1 MQANTKVGICC
12 GKDLASVTEPLAAS
26 ASVMPAERLPPP
38 MAHRHAVRAASPRNF
53 RSEPPTGSA
62 LSPRFY
68 GGSTW
73 TPTKPRSPR
82 SPSGGRAPKSSMASQ
97 RNGASN
103 ARGGLSYKD
112 WSNPD
117 VVFDQIDTDRSE
129 TLTLKELRVF
139 FKSSPMM
146 DGQHLEALFATL
158 DEDGSGEV
166 SREEWRRGFF
176 RTGFASNEGSGQSR
190 TQCP

>member
-1 MQANTKVGICC
+1 
-12 GKDLASVTEPLAAS
+12 
-26 ASVMPAERLPPP
+26 
-38 MAHRHAVRAASPRNF
+38 
-53 RSEPPTGSA
+53 
-62 LSPRFY
+62 
-68 GGSTW
+68 
-73 TPTKPRSPR
+73 
-82 SPSGGRAPKSSMASQ
+82 MASQ

-176 RTGFASNEGSGQSR
+176 RAGFASNEGGSGQSR
-190 TQCP
+190 TQCPQLPVHSEHSVQHRARCTGCAAGSDQIAGASSEGLAALLSLITPPAVATFGGLHGGRPIRAIPRPEERGISLIQLHELWQVSTRQHPH